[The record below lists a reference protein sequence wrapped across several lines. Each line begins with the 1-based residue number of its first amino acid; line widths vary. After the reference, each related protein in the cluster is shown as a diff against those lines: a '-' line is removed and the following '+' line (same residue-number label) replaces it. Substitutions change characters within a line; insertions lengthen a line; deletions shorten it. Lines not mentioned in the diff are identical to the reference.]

1 MGRPSIFSRDYEKK
15 MKRRKRRI
23 AILITVFVVGITSLI
38 LLNLDYSQIKKNLQA
53 WVDSDNTSTE
63 DTIDKENDTN
73 VVTKEDEDNDKNK
86 NKQTKSLDLTLS
98 DGSVVK
104 ATYSE
109 EDDGKKFTEISQVD
123 GVTSDISPSGYN
135 VLFCDKNQN
144 LTMFDTEGN
153 SVDVTKTQYVSQS
166 GNVFTK
172 QQALTAQPTYIWHS
186 QVKFINDTTFIY
198 ISKLPYFGDSAS
210 NDYIWIYNTVDA
222 SERCLWD
229 LVGVNTII
237 NDRVDNQGI
246 SLNINGV
253 NYLITAEGAA
263 TPQ

>member
-23 AILITVFVVGITSLI
+23 TILIILFVVSITSLI

-63 DTIDKENDTN
+63 DTVDKENENYTD
-73 VVTKEDEDNDKNK
+73 EDLKDNDKEK
-86 NKQTKSLDLTLS
+86 KKQTKSLDLTLS

-109 EDDGKKFTEISQVD
+109 DESGKKFTEISQVD

-166 GNVFTK
+166 GSVFTK
-172 QQALTAQPTYIWHS
+172 QEALTAQPTYTWHS

-198 ISKLPYFGDSAS
+198 ISKLPYFGDSAA
-210 NDYIWIYNTVDA
+210 NDYIWIYNTADA
-222 SERCLWD
+222 SEKCLWD

-237 NDRVDNQGI
+237 GDRVDNQGI
-246 SLNINGV
+246 TVNVNGV
-253 NYLITAEGAA
+253 NYLITAEGVA